1 MYIIK
6 TSETKDRFLKLC
18 FRAFIFP
25 CIMILVLLYIP
36 GPENGD
42 IKQAASRV
50 LTELPKEI
58 KWQWWCLQFHLP
70 FSLLSFSPSD
80 LYFIPSSLMWQ
91 IWVALGPSYCI
102 LFFLSLFS
110 GHFYVGNQTIMS
122 FINILGEYI
131 TKQSLVWVWIRL
143 CVVHIGK
150 KAIPSLS
157 LTLPSNSSALL
168 LAWTLPRDVWHR
180 PGNWDTTQKPLAWC
194 FDSQLAPVSSGF

>member
-1 MYIIK
+1 
-6 TSETKDRFLKLC
+6 
-18 FRAFIFP
+18 
-25 CIMILVLLYIP
+25 MILVLLYIP

-50 LTELPKEI
+50 LTELPEEI

-91 IWVALGPSYCI
+91 IWVALGQSYYI
-102 LFFLSLFS
+102 LFFLSLFWS
-110 GHFYVGNQTIMS
+110 FLCWKSEYNELHKHFRG
-122 FINILGEYI
+122 YI
-131 TKQSLVWVWIRL
+131 TKQSLVWVWICL

-150 KAIPSLS
+150 KAVLSLS

-168 LAWTLPRDVWHR
+168 PAWTVPHDVWHR
-180 PGNWDTTQKPLAWC
+180 PGNWDTTHKPLAWC
-194 FDSQLAPVSSGF
+194 FDSQLEPVSSGF